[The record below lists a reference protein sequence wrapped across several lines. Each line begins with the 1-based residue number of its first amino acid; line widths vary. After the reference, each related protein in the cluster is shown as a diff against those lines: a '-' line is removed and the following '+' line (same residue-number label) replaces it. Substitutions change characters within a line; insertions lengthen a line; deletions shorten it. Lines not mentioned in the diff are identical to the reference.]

1 MISNVVLKYWPI
13 LFYQVLILVM
23 IIMVESPSLVLAY
36 ETKLM
41 SMLLGAWTLV
51 PLEYAG
57 RGRGL

>member
-1 MISNVVLKYWPI
+1 
-13 LFYQVLILVM
+13 M